1 MFADFAIIS
10 ILLVIAHLL
19 RSRIRLLQQL
29 LIPAPILAGFLG
41 LIGGPQLLDW
51 LPFSLTPE
59 GKTAMERYPYEL
71 IAILFA
77 TLFLGHQPRRP
88 SLRTMLR
95 DVGDTWFYNFAAYIG
110 QFGVALLFG
119 LYVLPFFFPDLNSG
133 FALMMP
139 AGFAGGHGTATA
151 VSESLQAGG
160 FEDALSLGYT
170 FATIGLLMGIFGGLL
185 LINIATRLGWSHLVK
200 SAQELPES
208 TRSGFL
214 IPEEQSSMGT
224 NTVSAMSLDP
234 LTWHFAIVM
243 AAFGGAHG
251 IDYLFRHV
259 LESKVILPL
268 FAVALLVSAALQL
281 LLELCHLGKYVDRQ
295 VMARIGSSVSDYL
308 IAFAVASIKISV
320 VVEYMAPL
328 IVMSLVGFLYA
339 VGMLWFLGRH
349 LFHNF
354 WFERSI
360 FAYGW
365 MTGVVG
371 IGVLLLRI
379 VDPQLKSK
387 TLQDYGLAFVGISP
401 LEILL
406 IVVVPPL
413 VAQQIILAP
422 AIVILVVA
430 VTCFG
435 LSAYLVG
442 WFCTPP
448 GQLRPGE
455 QEIIDDL
462 NS

>member
-19 RSRIRLLQQL
+19 RSRIRFLQYL

-41 LIGGPQLLDW
+41 LAGGPQFLDL
-51 LPFSLTPE
+51 LPFSLTAE
-59 GKTAMERYPYEL
+59 GKLAMDRYPYEL

-88 SLRTMLR
+88 SLKTMLR
-95 DVGDTWFYNFAAYIG
+95 DVGDTWFYNFATYIG
-110 QFGVALLFG
+110 QYGIALLFG
-119 LYVLPFFFPDLNSG
+119 LFVLPYFFPDLNPG

-170 FATIGLLMGIFGGLL
+170 FATIGLLTGIFGGLL
-185 LINIATRLGWSHLVK
+185 LINIATRFGWTHLVK
-200 SAQELPES
+200 SAQDLPES

-214 IPEEQSSMGT
+214 PPEEQSSLGT

-251 IDYLFRHV
+251 VDYLFRHV

-268 FAVALLVSAALQL
+268 FAVSLLVSAILQMS
-281 LLELCHLGKYVDRQ
+281 LELCQLGKYVDRQ
-295 VMARIGSSVSDYL
+295 VMSRIGSSVSDYL

-320 VVEYMAPL
+320 VVEYLAPL
-328 IVMSLVGFLYA
+328 IVMSLLGFLYA
-339 VGMLWFLGRH
+339 VAMLWFLGRH

-379 VDPQLKSK
+379 VDPNLKSK

-406 IVVVPPL
+406 IVAVPPL

-422 AIVILVVA
+422 ALVIIIVAIA
-430 VTCFG
+430 CFC
-435 LSAYLVG
+435 LSVFLVG
-442 WFCTPP
+442 WFRTPP
-448 GQLRPGE
+448 SQLRSGE

-462 NS
+462 T

>member
-19 RSRIRLLQQL
+19 RSRIRFLQSL

-41 LIGGPQLLDW
+41 LAGGPQLLDL
-51 LPFSLTPE
+51 LPFSLTAD
-59 GKTAMERYPYEL
+59 GKTAMDRYPYEL

-88 SLRTMLR
+88 SLQTMLR
-95 DVGDTWFYNFAAYIG
+95 QVGDTWFYNFAAYIG
-110 QFGVALLFG
+110 QFGIALLFG
-119 LYVLPFFFPDLNSG
+119 LFVLPYLFPDLNPG
-133 FALMMP
+133 FALLMP

-151 VSESLQAGG
+151 VSESLTAGG
-160 FEDALSLGYT
+160 FDDALSLGYT
-170 FATIGLLMGIFGGLL
+170 FATIGLLTGIFGGLT

-200 SAQELPES
+200 SAQDLPES
-208 TRSGFL
+208 ARSGFL
-214 IPEEQSSMGT
+214 PPEEQSSMGT

-234 LTWHFAIVM
+234 LTWHLALVL
-243 AAFGGAHG
+243 AAFGGAHA
-251 IDYLFRHV
+251 IDYCFRHV
-259 LESKVILPL
+259 LEVKVILPL
-268 FAVALLVSAALQL
+268 FAVALLVSAVLQVAL
-281 LLELCHLGKYVDRQ
+281 EFCHLGKYVDRQ
-295 VMARIGSSVSDYL
+295 IMSRIGSSVSDYL
-308 IAFAVASIKISV
+308 IAFGVASIKISV

-339 VGMLWFLGRH
+339 VAMLWFLGRH

-422 AIVILVVA
+422 AIVITLLA
-430 VTCFG
+430 IICFG

-442 WFCTPP
+442 WFRTPP
-448 GQLRPGE
+448 DQFRSGE
-455 QEIIDDL
+455 QEIINDK
-462 NS
+462 